1 MIVGEEDAITLNRTI
16 LSEHF
21 TFWIV
26 YVTTTTEL
34 TSVWAFFVIASICIL
49 SNLVTMGKNPSRT
62 QTTHTDFCCHQIPRI
77 SRFSFSNCFYFF
89 YFTNLVAIVKSFA
102 ICFYAFY
109 VNSSF
114 HVVLLSTVR
123 YFITIYPLK
132 CRQHLTL
139 NTISLTSLLV
149 MFISSLFAG
158 VMYNIYDI
166 SDIYVKMVNCEL
178 QLKLWLYVLSW
189 YLCTWRN

>member
-1 MIVGEEDAITLNRTI
+1 MDVDLQMTTMIVGEEESITLNRTI
-16 LSEHF
+16 VSGHF
-21 TFWIV
+21 TFWIA

-34 TSVWAFFVIASICIL
+34 TIVWAFFVIASFGIL
-49 SNLVTMGKNPSRT
+49 GSLVTMGNILHEPKLHTPT
-62 QTTHTDFCCHQIPRI
+62 FAVIKYLDLTDFFQ
-77 SRFSFSNCFYFF
+77 
-89 YFTNLVAIVKSFA
+89 LLLA

-114 HVVLLSTVR
+114 HVVLLSTIR

-132 CRQHLTL
+132 SRQHLTL
-139 NTISLTSLLV
+139 NTISLTSRLV